1 MVFYQVFYDLILT
14 IINISI
20 RIFAKRKVILMSKEE
35 NVIRKGW
42 KDWHVKMERIESVA
56 EYI

>member
-1 MVFYQVFYDLILT
+1 
-14 IINISI
+14 
-20 RIFAKRKVILMSKEE
+20 MSKEE